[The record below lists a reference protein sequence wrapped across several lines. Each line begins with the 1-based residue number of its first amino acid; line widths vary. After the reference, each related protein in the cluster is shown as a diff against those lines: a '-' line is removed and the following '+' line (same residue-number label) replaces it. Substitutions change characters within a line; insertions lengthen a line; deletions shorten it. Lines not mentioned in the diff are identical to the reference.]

1 MSHREKLTNTRGI
14 VENMG
19 RCAAYDAVVIGS
31 GPNGLA
37 AAVALAQEG
46 RSVVVYEAKDT
57 IGGGCRS
64 QALTLP
70 GFTHDVC
77 SAIHPLGYV
86 SPFFRTLPLAR
97 YGLEW
102 IHPPAPLAHPLDDG
116 TAVVLERSLYDT
128 AQTLGCDADRYIT
141 CMMPLVQDWDALV
154 EALLGPLRIR
164 SLLPHTLA
172 LTPFGLAAIRS
183 ARSFANHSFREQRAR
198 ALFAGLSAHS
208 MLPLEAV
215 MSAAPGLM
223 LGVIGHA
230 AGWPLPRGGSQRIV
244 EALAAYL
251 RDLGGEIITGHEI
264 TSLAELPAARAVVC
278 DVTARQL
285 LRIAGQALPAGYR
298 RCLERFRYGP
308 GLFKIDYALAG
319 PIPWKARSCLRAG
332 TVHLGGTL
340 EEIALSEREVWQG
353 KNPTRPYV
361 LVAQQS
367 LFDDTRAPA
376 GKHTAW
382 VYCHVPSGSTFDM
395 TERIEAQ
402 IERFAP
408 GFRDLVLAC
417 HSTNASDLEQYNA
430 NYVGGDINGGVLD
443 IRQLYTRP
451 TLRLDPY
458 TTPDKRIFI
467 CSSSTPPGGGVHGL
481 CGYFAAHAV
490 MRSHSLSMPSS
501 IV

>member
-1 MSHREKLTNTRGI
+1 MSRRA
-14 VENMG
+14 V
-19 RCAAYDAVVIGS
+19 YDAAVVGS

-64 QALTLP
+64 EALTLP

-86 SPFFRTLPLAR
+86 SPFFRTLPLER

-102 IHPPAPLAHPLDDG
+102 IHASAPLAHPLDDG

-128 AQTLGCDADRYIT
+128 AQTLGSDAGSYIM
-141 CMMPLVQDWDALV
+141 CMMPLVRRWTSIV
-154 EALLGPLRIR
+154 ESLLGPLRIG
-164 SLLPHTLA
+164 SLLLHSLTLA
-172 LTPFGLAAIRS
+172 PFGLAAVRS
-183 ARSFANHSFREQRAR
+183 VRSFANHYFREQRAR

-208 MLPLEAV
+208 MLPLEAL
-215 MSAAPGLM
+215 MSTAPGLL

-230 AGWPLPRGGSQRIV
+230 AGWPLARGGSQRLV
-244 EALAAYL
+244 EALAAYF
-251 RDLGGEIITGHEI
+251 RDLGGEIVTGHEI
-264 TSLAELPAARAVVC
+264 TTLAELPAARAIVC
-278 DVTARQL
+278 DITPRQL
-285 LRIAGQALPAGYR
+285 LRIAGFALPPMYR
-298 RCLERFRYGP
+298 RGLEHFRYGP
-308 GLFKIDYALAG
+308 GSFKIDYALSG
-319 PIPWKARSCLRAG
+319 PIPWKAKACSRAG

-340 EEIALSEREVWQG
+340 EEIALSEGEVWQG
-353 KNPTRPYV
+353 KLPMRPYV

-376 GKHTAW
+376 GKHTTW

-408 GFRDLVLAC
+408 GFKDLVLAR
-417 HSTNASDLEQYNA
+417 HITNASDLEQYNA
-430 NYVGGDINGGVLD
+430 NYIGGDINGGVLD

-451 TLRLDPY
+451 VLRLDPY
-458 TTPDKRIFI
+458 T
-467 CSSSTPPGGGVHGL
+467 
-481 CGYFAAHAV
+481 
-490 MRSHSLSMPSS
+490 
-501 IV
+501 

>member
-1 MSHREKLTNTRGI
+1 MSCRTT
-14 VENMG
+14 
-19 RCAAYDAVVIGS
+19 YDAVVIGS

-64 QALTLP
+64 KALTLP
-70 GFTHDVC
+70 GFMHDVC

-86 SPFFRTLPLAR
+86 SPFFRTLPLER

-141 CMMPLVQDWDALV
+141 CMTPLVQGWNDIV
-154 EALLGPLRIR
+154 EALLGPLHIR
-164 SLLPHTLA
+164 SLLLHSLA
-172 LTPFGLAAIRS
+172 LAPFGLAAIRP
-183 ARSFANHSFREQRAR
+183 ARSFANHYFREPRAR

-208 MLPLEAV
+208 MQPLEAV
-215 MSAAPGLM
+215 MSAAPGLV
-223 LGVIGHA
+223 LDVIGHA

-251 RDLGGEIITGHEI
+251 RDLGGEIITDHEI
-264 TSLAELPAARAVVC
+264 TTLAELPAARAVVC
-278 DVTARQL
+278 DVTPRQL
-285 LRIAGQALPAGYR
+285 LRIAGRALPAGYR
-298 RCLERFRYGP
+298 RSLEHFRYGP
-308 GLFKIDYALAG
+308 GSFKIDYALSG
-319 PIPWKARSCLRAG
+319 PIPWKAKACLRAG

-353 KNPTRPYV
+353 KHPTRPYV

-367 LFDDTRAPA
+367 LFDDTRTPA

-408 GFRDLVLAC
+408 GFKDLVLAR
-417 HSTNASDLEQYNA
+417 HITSASDLEQYNA
-430 NYVGGDINGGVLD
+430 NYIGGDINGGVLD
-443 IRQLYTRP
+443 IGQLYTRP
-451 TLRLDPY
+451 ALRLDPY

-481 CGYFAAHAV
+481 CGYFAARAV
-490 MRSHSLSMPSS
+490 VRSQKFARDHEF
-501 IV
+501 

>member
-1 MSHREKLTNTRGI
+1 
-14 VENMG
+14 MG
-19 RCAAYDAVVIGS
+19 RRTTYDAVVIGS

-64 QALTLP
+64 KALTLP

-86 SPFFRTLPLAR
+86 SPFFRTLPLER

-141 CMMPLVQDWDALV
+141 CMTPLVQGWHDVV

-164 SLLPHTLA
+164 SLLLHSLA
-172 LTPFGLAAIRS
+172 LAPFGLAAIRS
-183 ARSFANHSFREQRAR
+183 ARSFVRHYFREQQAQ

-208 MLPLEAV
+208 MQPLEAV

-230 AGWPLPRGGSQRIV
+230 AGWPLPRGGSQHIV

-251 RDLGGEIITGHEI
+251 RDLGGEIITDREI
-264 TSLAELPAARAVVC
+264 TTLTELPAARAVVC
-278 DVTARQL
+278 DVTPRQL
-285 LRIAGQALPAGYR
+285 LRIAGRALPAEYR
-298 RCLERFRYGP
+298 RSLERFRYGP
-308 GLFKIDYALAG
+308 GSFKIDYALSG
-319 PIPWKARSCLRAG
+319 PIPWKAKACLRAG

-353 KNPTRPYV
+353 EHPTRPYV

-367 LFDDTRAPA
+367 LFDDTRTPA

-382 VYCHVPSGSTFDM
+382 VYCHVPAGSTFDM

-408 GFRDLVLAC
+408 GFKDLVLAR
-417 HSTNASDLEQYNA
+417 HITSASDLEQYNA

-451 TLRLDPY
+451 ALRLDPY

-467 CSSSTPPGGGVHGL
+467 CSSSTPPGGGAHGL
-481 CGYFAAHAV
+481 CGYFAARAV
-490 MRSHSLSMPSS
+490 MRCHRRSTPAS

>member
-1 MSHREKLTNTRGI
+1 LWQ
-14 VENMG
+14 NMG
-19 RCAAYDAVVIGS
+19 HRTVYDAVIIGS

-64 QALTLP
+64 KALTLP

-86 SPFFRTLPLAR
+86 SPFFRTLPLER

-128 AQTLGCDADRYIT
+128 AQTLGCDAEKYIT
-141 CMMPLVQDWDALV
+141 CMTPLVQRWNDIV
-154 EALLGPLRIR
+154 EALLGPLRIG
-164 SLLPHTLA
+164 SLLLHTLA
-172 LTPFGLAAIRS
+172 LAPFGLAAIRS
-183 ARSFANHSFREQRAR
+183 ACSFANHYFRGQRAR

-223 LGVIGHA
+223 LDIVGHA

-244 EALAAYL
+244 DALAAYL
-251 RDLGGEIITGHEI
+251 RDLGGEIITGHKI
-264 TSLAELPAARAVVC
+264 TTLAELPAARAVVC
-278 DVTARQL
+278 DVTPHQL
-285 LRIAGQALPAGYR
+285 LRIAGRVLPARYR
-298 RCLERFRYGP
+298 RSLERFRYGP
-308 GLFKIDYALAG
+308 GSFKIDYALSG
-319 PIPWKARSCLRAG
+319 PIPWKAKACLRAG

-353 KNPTRPYV
+353 KHPMRPYV

-367 LFDDTRAPA
+367 LFDDTRAPV

-382 VYCHVPSGSTFDM
+382 VYCHVPSSSTFDM

-408 GFRDLVLAC
+408 GFKDLVLAR
-417 HSTNASDLEQYNA
+417 HITSAADLEQYNA
-430 NYVGGDINGGVLD
+430 NYIGGDINGGVLD
-443 IRQLYTRP
+443 IQQLYTRP
-451 TLRLDPY
+451 ALRLDPY

-481 CGYFAAHAV
+481 CGYFAARAV
-490 MRSHSLSMPSS
+490 MRSHPRSATAS